1 MTVSSYRGIFN
12 RMGLPIPRSARVKV
26 DYELIHKDP
35 KITEQL
41 KQIVK
46 FKSIK
51 GKQVLEESRKENL
64 ITDRTFQIN
73 MRRLEKWVDISL
85 QKIDNPSELKKAKI

>member
-1 MTVSSYRGIFN
+1 MKKLEESRKHTSVDDVRKEDPYSQIVKEENIQGPMTVSSYRGIFN

-26 DYELIHKDP
+26 DYDLIHKDP

-51 GKQVLEESRKENL
+51 GK
-64 ITDRTFQIN
+64 
-73 MRRLEKWVDISL
+73 
-85 QKIDNPSELKKAKI
+85 